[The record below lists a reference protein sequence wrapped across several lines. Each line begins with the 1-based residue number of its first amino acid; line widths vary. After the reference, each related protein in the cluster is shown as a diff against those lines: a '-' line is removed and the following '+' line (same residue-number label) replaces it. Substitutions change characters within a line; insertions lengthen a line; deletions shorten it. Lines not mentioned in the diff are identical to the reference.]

1 MADLREIDVP
11 PHIKNNDVISEIY
24 RVGDKFAGQWYDDID
39 SVNDDIF
46 IATSTERGIARRE
59 AMLKI
64 IPLDTET
71 LDARRARV
79 MMRWYDRTPYTKI
92 VIERRIKATCGEG
105 NYVIT
110 YDAENMY
117 LDILL
122 REVDDV
128 TLYTIA
134 QELEELI
141 NLQLI
146 LNIRNQIQGAA
157 EVTEYVDLVYCGGYT
172 EEPVITIDDSVKIIE
187 YIDLVNS
194 GGYIKEPVITI
205 DNGGVR

>member
-11 PHIKNNDVISEIY
+11 LHIKNNDVISEIY
-24 RVGDKFAGQWYDDID
+24 RIGDKFASQWYDDID

-59 AMLKI
+59 AILKI

-117 LDILL
+117 LDVLL

-134 QELEELI
+134 RELEELI

-146 LNIRNQIQGAA
+146 LNIRNQIQGVSEA
-157 EVTEYVDLVYCGGYT
+157 TEYVDLVYCGGYT

-194 GGYIKEPVITI
+194 GGYIKEPTITI
-205 DNGGVR
+205 GNGG

>member
-1 MADLREIDVP
+1 MREIDVP
-11 PHIKNNDVISEIY
+11 LHIKNNDVVSEIY
-24 RVGDKFAGQWYDDID
+24 RVGDKFASQWYDDID

-59 AMLKI
+59 AILKI

-128 TLYTIA
+128 TLYTIT

-146 LNIRNQIQGAA
+146 LNIRNQIQGAV
-157 EVTEYVDLVYCGGYT
+157 EVTEYVDLVYSGGYT
-172 EEPVITIDDSVKIIE
+172 
-187 YIDLVNS
+187 
-194 GGYIKEPVITI
+194 KEPTI
-205 DNGGVR
+205 IIGNEVM